1 MFDYTDTI
9 LSVMQR
15 VEVYNEI
22 FTTVS
27 KEIQQEGYEQIANRK
42 KKDTY
47 VFCRNNVNRLFV
59 EDENFRKILNPYDG
73 RSATQLLCEG
83 LDAYKRGV
91 YYWLDAMD
99 EHCMIVDTVKYGH
112 GINGIQTSFD
122 LINQACREACGGI
135 KSAHSVH
142 KM

>member
-1 MFDYTDTI
+1 MFDYTDTV

-22 FTTVS
+22 FTTIS
-27 KEIQQEGYEQIANRK
+27 KEIQQEGYEQTVNRK

-47 VFCRNNVNRLFV
+47 VFCRNNVNRLFI
-59 EDENFRKILNPYDG
+59 EDENFRKVLVPYG
-73 RSATQLLCEG
+73 EKAATQLLCKG

-91 YYWLDAMD
+91 YYWIDAMD
-99 EHCMIVDTVKYGH
+99 DSCMIVDDDKFAH
-112 GINGIQTSFD
+112 GLDRIRTSFE
-122 LINQACREACGGI
+122 LINQACKEACGGI
-135 KSAHSVH
+135 ESAHSVH

>member
-1 MFDYTDTI
+1 MFDYTDTV

-22 FTTVS
+22 FTTIS
-27 KEIQQEGYEQIANRK
+27 KEIQQDGYELTANRK
-42 KKDTY
+42 RKDTY

-59 EDENFRKILNPYDG
+59 EDENFRKILNPYEEN
-73 RSATQLLCEG
+73 SATQLLCKG

-91 YYWLDAMD
+91 YYWLDALD
-99 EHCMIVDTVKYGH
+99 EQCMIVDAVKYGH
-112 GINGIQTSFD
+112 GVNGIQTSFD

-135 KSAHSVH
+135 ESAHSVH